1 LSAGVYV
8 TLAVQFP
15 AAQLG
20 VPIAPS
26 VPCVGAVPIAKV
38 SASPFASVPDS
49 VITFAVSSAVVWL
62 CALATG
68 AVFPI
73 ATVTVA
79 AAEFNAPSL
88 TLNVKLSDPV
98 KLVVGV
104 YVTEAV
110 QFEPDP
116 LGVQLGVPIDPNV
129 PFVGAVT
136 ILKVNAALSMSAPDN
151 VIGNAVFF
159 AVDTDCPFAV
169 GASFTA
175 VIVIDTVPAAEV
187 KLPSL
192 VVNVKLSGPV

>member
-1 LSAGVYV
+1 VYV
-8 TLAVQFP
+8 TFAVQVP

-26 VPCVGAVPIAKV
+26 VPCVGAVPIANVK
-38 SASPFASVPDS
+38 ASPFASVPAS
-49 VITFAVSSAVVWL
+49 VITRAVSSAVVWL
-62 CALATG
+62 WALATG

-88 TLNVKLSDPV
+88 TLNVKLSEPV

-104 YVTEAV
+104 YVTLAV
-110 QFEPDP
+110 QLDPDP
-116 LGVQLGVPIDPNV
+116 LGVQVGVPIAPNV
-129 PFVGAVT
+129 PLVGFVT
-136 ILKVNAALSMSAPDN
+136 ILKVKAALSMSAPDN

-175 VIVIDTVPAAEV
+175 VTVIDTVPAAEV

-192 VVNVKLSGPV
+192 TVNVKLSGPL